1 MNKRAAVIGLLYCL
15 TVIIFKL
22 YILLGGYT
30 LTKFGFYYSNIVGV
44 FLIVPFYWLAI
55 KQVRD
60 RDMNG
65 IIGGREA
72 VRISLMV
79 LAVAVVVL
87 SVYNYIEF
95 TWKYKDI
102 SIQYYNSEEYLAILK
117 GMQAKFPDKIKTE
130 NFPKIINEQIGAL
143 SAMKATTGKI
153 FPLLLIGLSG
163 AFIVSALM
171 KRSPAKGL

>member
-1 MNKRAAVIGLLYCL
+1 MNRRALIIGIFYCL
-15 TVIIFKL
+15 TIIAFKL

-44 FLIVPFYWLAI
+44 FLILPFYWLAI

-60 RDMNG
+60 NEMG
-65 IIGGREA
+65 GVIGGKEA
-72 VRISLMV
+72 VRVSLTV
-79 LAVAVVVL
+79 LAVGVVL
-87 SVYNYIEF
+87 LSIYNFIEF

-102 SIQYYNSEEYLAILK
+102 SIQYYNSTEYLGVLQD
-117 GMQAKFPDKIKTE
+117 MQARYPGKIKTE
-130 NFPKIINEQIGAL
+130 DFPKIIDEQIAAL

-163 AFIVSALM
+163 SFIMSAIM
-171 KRSPAKGL
+171 KRRAVN